1 MKKIWDIYK
10 KHEEIVNYLIVGV
23 LTTVVSF
30 FFYYLSTRTFL
41 NPENPVQLQIANLI
55 KWITGVLFAY
65 VTNKIFVFESKNNT
79 KTEILKEIVSFVGF
93 RLFSGVMDIVFM
105 YITVDVFLFN
115 DSLMKITSN
124 VVVVILNY
132 LFSKLFIFKK
142 RKTN

>member
-55 KWITGVLFAY
+55 KWITGVLFGY
-65 VTNKIFVFESKNNT
+65 VTNKIFVFKSKEKN
-79 KTEILKEIVSFVGF
+79 ILKEFTVFASSRVITLFLDMFVMAVLVTKMGINDMISNCISLVLVTVANYF
-93 RLFSGVMDIVFM
+93 LSKIFVFK
-105 YITVDVFLFN
+105 D
-115 DSLMKITSN
+115 
-124 VVVVILNY
+124 
-132 LFSKLFIFKK
+132 KK
-142 RKTN
+142 N

>member
-65 VTNKIFVFESKNNT
+65 VTNKIFVFKSKEKN
-79 KTEILKEIVSFVGF
+79 ILKEFTVFASSRVITLFLDMFVMA
-93 RLFSGVMDIVFM
+93 V
-105 YITVDVFLFN
+105 
-115 DSLMKITSN
+115 
-124 VVVVILNY
+124 
-132 LFSKLFIFKK
+132 
-142 RKTN
+142 

>member
-1 MKKIWDIYK
+1 MIDKVVKLIKKYK
-10 KHEEIVNYLIVGV
+10 EVINYLIFGV
-23 LTTVVSF
+23 LTTLVNIVVYEIF
-30 FFYYLSTRTFL
+30 TKAFHVDYLVST
-41 NPENPVQLQIANLI
+41 VIA
-55 KWITGVLFAY
+55 WIFSVAFAY